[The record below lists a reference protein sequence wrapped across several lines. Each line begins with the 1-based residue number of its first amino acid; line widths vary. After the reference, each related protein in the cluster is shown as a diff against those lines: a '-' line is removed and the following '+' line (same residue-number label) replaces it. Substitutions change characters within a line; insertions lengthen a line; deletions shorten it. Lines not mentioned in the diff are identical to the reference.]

1 MNNHVVKRSGL
12 WLCALS
18 LVLSCAKPA
27 PTSIERT
34 ASQFDHPQ
42 TLRILDD
49 TLVVLNSGYD
59 AVNWNPGYMSLI
71 NIDDF
76 TTSTHITTSA
86 LNPQNLQI
94 DSEGIFIVE
103 TGKYD
108 FSDFENPH
116 SKPPFG
122 IERFNFLGQSAVSES
137 FIQLPEALDGQSISA
152 PIDLRTIGEV
162 TLITSGL
169 FNIVWRIKWAD
180 MMAGLVD
187 QIDVLRLENEREPG
201 LASIVTWNE
210 HFVLTEFNQDRL
222 YLIDKEGDAI
232 QCRIELGTSSDAI
245 EGLQTPLVVEDQ
257 LFVSFAFSGHLERID
272 LNALLDDCR
281 LDRIALPV
289 TLGQVPNDL
298 DLVNDELWVTMSG
311 ENHILRVDRVS
322 GQTLGQVV
330 LPISSNPWQFDF
342 DPIRQLGAVSLWAT
356 DQVYLLNADGSLRFT
371 LDEDIHTN

>member
-1 MNNHVVKRSGL
+1 MNNHVIKRRGL

-49 TLVVLNSGYD
+49 TLFVLNSGYD
-59 AVNWNPGYMSLI
+59 ALNWSRGYISLI
-71 NIDDF
+71 DLDDF

-86 LNPQNLQI
+86 LNPQSLQI

-122 IERFNFLGQSAVSES
+122 IERFTHDGINAVSQT
-137 FIQLPEALDGQSISA
+137 FIQLPEQIDGQRISA
-152 PIDLRTIGEV
+152 PVDLRTIGSV

-169 FNIVWRIKWAD
+169 FNIAWRIKWAN
-180 MMAGLVD
+180 MAAALVE
-187 QIDVLRLENEREPG
+187 QIDILELENVLEPG

-210 HFVLTEFNQDRL
+210 HFILTEFNRDRL
-222 YLIDKEGDAI
+222 YLIGKDGNTIK
-232 QCRIELGTSSDAI
+232 CRINVGTNAETI
-245 EGLQTPLVVEDQ
+245 EGLQTPLVIDDQ
-257 LFVSFAFSGHLERID
+257 LFVSFAFSGHLERIE
-272 LNALLDDCR
+272 LNPLLDDCR
-281 LDRIALPV
+281 LERTTLPV

-311 ENHILRVDRVS
+311 ENNLLRVDRIS
-322 GQTLGQVV
+322 GRSLGRVV

-342 DPIRQLGAVSLWAT
+342 DPTRQIGAVSLWAT
-356 DQVYLLNADGSLRFT
+356 DQVYLLNADGTLRFT